1 MTVQLSFS
9 YIFNIFKGYTKLRRD
24 FIKHFEITNKHDVAR
39 LTAFKRILT
48 KFELKRSFFWYTID
62 SFW

>member
-24 FIKHFEITNKHDVAR
+24 FIRHFEITNKHDVAR

-48 KFELKRSFFWYTID
+48 KFELKRSFF
-62 SFW
+62 